1 MKNTIWVLFS
11 ILFGCATED
20 GLSES
25 PEIKQIRQA
34 IGVSTWTLVKADVLV
49 GGVVYTY
56 NADCD
61 FSVFNELGSSANAAS
76 IVVND
81 INYYFKGSNLGY
93 EVNCTGYPPN
103 SSEFTLYEVN
113 GKYFMKYPEG
123 GTYFV
128 FEYVTPVS
136 ELNGT
141 SVIVKKL
148 APLTSVVSEVTL
160 TFHKENSK

>member
-1 MKNTIWVLFS
+1 MKNTILVLFS
-11 ILFGCATED
+11 IMVGCATED
-20 GLSES
+20 GLNETA
-25 PEIKQIRQA
+25 EIKQIRQA

-49 GGVVYTY
+49 SGFVYTY

-61 FSVFNELGSSANAAS
+61 FSIFNELGTSANAAS

-81 INYYFKGSNLGY
+81 MNYYFKGSNLGY
-93 EVNCTGYPPN
+93 EMNCTGYPPN

-123 GTYFV
+123 GTYV
-128 FEYVTPVS
+128 IFEFVTPVS

-141 SVIVKKL
+141 SVMVKKL
-148 APLTSVVSEVTL
+148 APLTNVVSEVTL
-160 TFHKENSK
+160 TFYKEN